1 MKLLTFDN
9 LFLACVAGVESG
21 RGYREEEKREG
32 LGRVSLFPFALFS
45 LPHSLPFLPLP
56 RKLTCSRHY
65 DTLAKTRSR
74 MTMATTFSRQND
86 AGTRMNNS

>member
-32 LGRVSLFPFALFS
+32 LGRVSLIRFME
-45 LPHSLPFLPLP
+45 
-56 RKLTCSRHY
+56 R
-65 DTLAKTRSR
+65 
-74 MTMATTFSRQND
+74 
-86 AGTRMNNS
+86 